1 MITPIGP
8 AGGTMPVFPT
18 TPPVS
23 PNAPPATAESTF
35 STMVGNMIKETE
47 AAQGQADKAVKDL
60 ISGQTQDIHQV
71 MLAMEQARLS
81 MLMMVEMRNKVVE
94 AYQELSRMPL

>member
-1 MITPIGP
+1 
-8 AGGTMPVFPT
+8 
-18 TPPVS
+18 
-23 PNAPPATAESTF
+23 
-35 STMVGNMIKETE
+35 MIKETE
-47 AAQGQADKAVKDL
+47 SAQGQADKAVNDL
-60 ISGQTQDIHQV
+60 ISGQTQDIHSV

>member
-1 MITPIGP
+1 MITPIGSSTSAP
-8 AGGTMPVFPT
+8 IFPT
-18 TPPVS
+18 PGPSPV
-23 PNAPPATAESTF
+23 APAPAASGEGSFTSMIT
-35 STMVGNMIKETE
+35 NMIDETQ
-47 AAQGQADKAVKDL
+47 AAQGKADSAVQGL